1 MNRPG
6 EKFVAKSPEAAD
18 IDAAAAELLDG
29 YSKEMTTTKRLKWI
43 TAAAAVHIPAVSHA
57 GITLIT
63 HRGVIRSVAASDVDS
78 LVIDNIA
85 QRYLQGPC
93 FEVPKQ
99 QRIWRVDDVNSETR
113 WPVFTQEVLSQ
124 TSVRSMLSI
133 QLFGHSN
140 GGAVLNLY
148 AEHPNAFDEQ
158 TEEISLTFAAHAAL
172 AIETDRRTRARRE
185 PLVDRDLIAQAT
197 GVLMGRFN
205 IDASAAFVL
214 LTQLSGKY
222 RQVLPETAN
231 RVLNTNAT

>member
-6 EKFVAKSPEAAD
+6 ED
-18 IDAAAAELLDG
+18 IDQAAAELLSSYVKD
-29 YSKEMTTTKRLKWI
+29 MTTTKRLKWI
-43 TAAAAVHIPAVSHA
+43 TVAAAVHIPAVSHA
-57 GITLIT
+57 GITWIT

-93 FEVPKQ
+93 FEVPKE

-133 QLFGHSN
+133 QLFGHSD

-148 AEHPNAFDEQ
+148 AEQPNAFDEE
-158 TEEISLTFAAHAAL
+158 TEEISLTFAAHAAM
-172 AIETDRRTRARRE
+172 AIEADRRNQVRRE
-185 PLVDRDLIAQAT
+185 PLVDRDLISQAT
-197 GVLMGRFN
+197 GVLMERFN
-205 IDASAAFVL
+205 IDAPAAFVL
-214 LTQLSGKY
+214 LTQLSEKY
-222 RQVLPETAN
+222 RQVLPETAD